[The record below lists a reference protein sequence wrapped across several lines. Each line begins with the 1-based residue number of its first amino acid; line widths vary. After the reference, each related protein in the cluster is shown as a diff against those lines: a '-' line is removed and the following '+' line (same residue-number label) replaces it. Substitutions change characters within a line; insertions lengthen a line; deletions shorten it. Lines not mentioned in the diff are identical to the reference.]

1 MSTTTPKRHWL
12 LTAFLVFKMV
22 AFSATF
28 CMYAFAADRVIR
40 AAPNTPRW
48 VLVAYCFSALLG
60 IACVVALFRWIK
72 LGFYV
77 LCAMAVFHFATNL
90 YSGFSVLGAF
100 VGLLGPVILYALLQ
114 LGGESRA
121 WLFLR

>member
-1 MSTTTPKRHWL
+1 MTTPKRRVL
-12 LTAFLVFKMV
+12 LTAFLIFKIL

-28 CMYAFAADRVIR
+28 CIYAFAADRVLA

-48 VLVAYCFSALLG
+48 VLTVFCFSSLLG
-60 IACVVALFRWIK
+60 IASVVAIFRWMR

-77 LCAMAVFHFATNL
+77 LCAMAVMALLINL
-90 YSGFSVLGAF
+90 YSGVSPLGALA
-100 VGLLGPVILYALLQ
+100 GLLGPVILYALLQ
-114 LGGESRA
+114 LGGDSRA